1 MLPEWRL
8 LYVNI
13 VPSVVISRYELR
25 PLRAR
30 HVVRNSSPKALVQPN
45 ERFLTF
51 INCKPHCHPD
61 RQRPRYEPRL
71 MQQATLPHE
80 STRYCNDLPCRNDFP
95 QGVKTPGRRNV
106 LHSVQPLHL
115 QGVQDASPFWHLLRT
130 PPHGGYTPDPHRP
143 VRSFSVIARQPYQQT
158 VSPRKRKISLTKM
171 TCLPCRVKKRRTTLS
186 IISNSNSQC

>member
-106 LHSVQPLHL
+106 LHSGSHCIFR
-115 QGVQDASPFWHLLRT
+115 ASKT
-130 PPHGGYTPDPHRP
+130 PPHSGTYSAPHPTEDIRP
-143 VRSFSVIARQPYQQT
+143 TRTGQFGPSASLL
-158 VSPRKRKISLTKM
+158 VSPTNRLF
-171 TCLPCRVKKRRTTLS
+171 RRES
-186 IISNSNSQC
+186 GKSA